1 VFGFSPAEQNALD
14 ALTLKLNQVIAKAAR
29 TARVRFVSVQDTF
42 AGHELCTTDPWVVNI
57 GIGKRCL
64 RARRSKDTPT
74 RPVSNTSPKP

>member
-57 GIGKRCL
+57 GTGKAL
-64 RARRSKDTPT
+64 SSSAQEQGQPNAA
-74 RPVSNTSPKP
+74 V